1 MRFTPAAVSL
11 AVVLALTS
19 SVSIGQKPDP
29 IHPQSLMWLQQGQAA
44 LGAGAYDKAVD
55 AFETALVI
63 DPRNRNAYLGMAQ
76 VSRARQ
82 LPGKAIRFYDEA
94 LRLNPQD
101 VATLQAQGQAMIAKG
116 AIASARGNLA
126 KITALCKSGCE
137 AATQLGSAIN
147 SAGNSAGARMTANA
161 ATPGKQTQPV
171 VE

>member
-29 IHPQSLMWLQQGQAA
+29 INPQSLMWLQQGQSA
-44 LGAGAYDKAVD
+44 LGAGAYDRAVD

-63 DPRNRNAYLGMAQ
+63 DPRNRSAYLGLAH
-76 VSRARQ
+76 VARARQ

-101 VATLQAQGQAMIAKG
+101 VATLEAQGQAMIAKG

-126 KITALCKSGCE
+126 KIAALCKSGCA

-147 SAGNSAGARMTANA
+147 SAGARMTANT
-161 ATPGKQTQPV
+161 ATPRDQVKPV

>member
-1 MRFTPAAVSL
+1 MRFTPAAVTL
-11 AVVLALTS
+11 AVVLGLTS

-29 IHPQSLMWLQQGQAA
+29 INPQSLMWLQQGQAA
-44 LGAGAYDKAVD
+44 LGSGAYDTAID

-63 DPRNRNAYLGMAQ
+63 DPRNRNAYLGLAQ
-76 VSRARQ
+76 VARARQ

-101 VATLQAQGQAMIAKG
+101 VATLSAQGQAMIAKG

-137 AATQLGSAIN
+137 AASQLGSAIN
-147 SAGNSAGARMTANA
+147 GAGARMTANSTTA
-161 ATPGKQTQPV
+161 PSQTKPV
-171 VE
+171 VD